1 LASLED
7 LIKKT
12 LVKKCYF
19 DKYFDTHNPYKFR
32 IETEKDGL
40 MDGESVMDV
49 SHCTICMTKIP
60 VYANLKAKQRN
71 KR

>member
-1 LASLED
+1 LATLED

-12 LVKKCYF
+12 LVKKYYF

-49 SHCTICMTKIP
+49 IVIVP
-60 VYANLKAKQRN
+60 FA
-71 KR
+71 